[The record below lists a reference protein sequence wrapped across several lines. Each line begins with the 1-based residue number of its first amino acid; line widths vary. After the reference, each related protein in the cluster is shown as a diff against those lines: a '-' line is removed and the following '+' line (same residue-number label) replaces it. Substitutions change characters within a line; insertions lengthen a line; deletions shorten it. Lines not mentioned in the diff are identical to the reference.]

1 MPRKPPSLW
10 PKPPAAAASYTHQE
24 WLDSVE
30 GVAPTLYTI
39 LEVAI
44 LGEAGSRK
52 CDLDASAAD
61 TRARRLRSMASAV
74 AAVLKGVNLNW
85 TWTYGNMM
93 AYNMYVPHAE
103 QHGGEG
109 VSLPS
114 RTGASARPRCLLK
127 RRAALEPLARCVEC
141 PPARES
147 ARLVC

>member
-1 MPRKPPSLW
+1 MPCKPPSPW
-10 PKPPAAAASYTHQE
+10 PTPPAAAASYTHQE

-93 AYNMYVPHAE
+93 AYNMYALTQSDMAVKVCVSPLGLVPPLVPAVCSS
-103 QHGGEG
+103 G
-109 VSLPS
+109 V
-114 RTGASARPRCLLK
+114 PRSS
-127 RRAALEPLARCVEC
+127 RCVEC